1 MLEDEPPYKRQALP
15 QVSDALGPDQINL
28 LLLPEVPHTSQ
39 PEDKG
44 DATSQPEEL
53 EAAASVDRD
62 QLQRSQAPCEVPED
76 NCEFVKP
83 TTSLRVGRTLY

>member
-1 MLEDEPPYKRQALP
+1 MLEDEPPAKRQAL
-15 QVSDALGPDQINL
+15 QHVSLALRNDQIDL
-28 LLLPEVPHTSQ
+28 LSLPEVPHTSE
-39 PEDKG
+39 PEDRG
-44 DATSQPEEL
+44 DSTNQPKEL

-83 TTSLRVGRTLY
+83 TPSLRVGRTLY